1 MYFIN
6 YHALKVVAIA
16 PTEKSALAKKLQKL
30 YLIIAM
36 VFIIIPAFSQQ
47 EQAGSNEAIIEKFIE
62 DIASNTDREL
72 DYTTLYE
79 DLTFYLNEPLN
90 INEATKPDLEKLQL
104 LSDFQVNA
112 ILQYQKDYGQFLS
125 IYELLNVSGF
135 NEEYLRMILP
145 FITVKK
151 IVPILGFSPQ
161 KALKY
166 GSNKIFM
173 RTQKVLEPQ
182 IGYSPITDSALAASP
197 NSRYLGSPYKMLFRY
212 SFTYKTKISWG
223 ITADKDPGEEFFK
236 GSQKRGFDFY
246 SAHLLLKD
254 IGPVKTIVLGDY
266 YAQFGQGLVVF
277 SGYNYGKSSMVTS
290 TRKKAQ
296 GLKKFSGTDENLFY
310 RGAGA
315 TFRFAK
321 IDFTAFASKKKID
334 ANITAIDSLTGE
346 AEDISSLQ
354 TSGEH
359 AYPSELVDRKSVSE
373 TVLGGNISLNME
385 KFRLGLTGIQY
396 SYGANLLKTPTVYNQ
411 YDFSGRANTNIGANY
426 QLMLKDVTI
435 FGEGALSQN
444 GGKAFISGM
453 LFNLSS
459 QINMA
464 LIYRN
469 YERDY
474 QANFSSAF
482 GENSVNANEHGFYI
496 GTTIYPYAKWRIA
509 GYYDLFTFPWLKSG
523 VYAPSKGS
531 DYLVE
536 VGYSPNRQISSYIRY
551 RQKIKQENIPSTIP
565 SVIDGIE
572 NNTTTKIRFHISYKV
587 SRTIS
592 LQNRLDWITYQKE
605 PNNEKGFLIYQDFI
619 YKPIKLPLTF
629 SARYC
634 IFDTDGYDSRLYE
647 YESDVLYAFSIP
659 AYYNKGTRFYFN
671 IKYSVNKK
679 IDLWFRYGQT
689 YYSNLNTIS
698 SGLTQIDGKTKT
710 EVKLQIRILL

>member
-1 MYFIN
+1 MRY
-6 YHALKVVAIA
+6 
-16 PTEKSALAKKLQKL
+16 L
-30 YLIIAM
+30 YL
-36 VFIIIPAFSQQ
+36 FIFFSLIVIHAFSQK

-72 DYTTLYE
+72 DYTSLYE

-90 INEATKPDLEKLQL
+90 INKATKPDLEKLQL
-104 LSDFQVNA
+104 LSDFQINA

-135 NEEYLRMILP
+135 NEEYLKMILP

-151 IVPILGFSPQ
+151 IDPILGFSPK

-173 RTQKVLEPQ
+173 RTQKVIEPQ
-182 IGYSPITDSALAASP
+182 LGYSPITDSALAASP
-197 NSRYLGSPYKMLFRY
+197 NSRYLGSPYKMFFRY
-212 SFTYKTKISWG
+212 SFTYKTKVSWG

-254 IGPVKTIVLGDY
+254 IGPIKTIVLGDFL
-266 YAQFGQGLVVF
+266 AQFGQGLVLC
-277 SGYNYGKSSMVTS
+277 SGISYGKSSMVTA

-296 GLKKFSGTDENLFY
+296 GLKKYSSADENLFF

-315 TFRFAK
+315 TFRISK
-321 IDFTAFASKKKID
+321 VDFTAFASKKKID
-334 ANITAIDSLTGE
+334 ANITAVDSITGE

-359 AYPSELVDRKSVSE
+359 AYPSEFTDRKSLSE
-373 TVLGGNISLNME
+373 TVLGGNVSLNLE
-385 KFRLGLTGIQY
+385 KIRIGLTGIKY
-396 SYGANLLKTPTVYNQ
+396 SYGANILKSPTVYNQ
-411 YDFSGRANTNIGANY
+411 YDFSGKSNSNIGADY
-426 QLMLKDVTI
+426 QFMIKDITV
-435 FGEGALSQN
+435 FGEGAMSEN
-444 GGKAFISGM
+444 SGKAFMSGM

-464 LIYRN
+464 LTYRN
-469 YERDY
+469 YERNY
-474 QANFSSAF
+474 QANYSSAF
-482 GENSVNANEHGFYI
+482 GENSTNCNEKGFYI
-496 GTTIYPYAKWRIA
+496 GTTIYPYAKWRIS

-536 VGYSPNRQISSYIRY
+536 IGYSPNRQINTYIRY
-551 RQKIKQENIPSTIP
+551 RQKIKQENMPSTIP
-565 SVIDGIE
+565 TVIDGIE
-572 NNTTTKIRFHISYKV
+572 NTNTTKIRFHISYKV

-592 LQNRLDWITYQKE
+592 LQNRLDWITYQKY
-605 PNNEKGFLIYQDFI
+605 PSNEKGFVIYQDLS

-647 YESDVLYAFSIP
+647 YENDVLYAFSIP
-659 AYYNKGTRFYFN
+659 ALYDKGTRFYFN
-671 IKYSVNKK
+671 IKYSLNNK

-698 SGLTQIDGKTKT
+698 SGLTQIDGKTKS
-710 EVKLQIRILL
+710 EVKVQIRILL